1 MSKLTVGKKAP
12 KFKGVDQDGNKIQL
26 SNFEGQT
33 LVIYFYP
40 KDNTPGCT
48 AQACDIRDNYKALSK
63 KKIAIIGVSCDDE
76 KSHLKFIQKFELPF
90 PLIADTDQ
98 KIVNQFGVW
107 VEKSMYGRNY
117 MGIARTTF
125 IIDPSGV
132 ISHIIEKV
140 DTNHSSTFLNTLFLY

>member
-26 SNFEGQT
+26 SDFEGQT

-48 AQACDIRDNYKALSK
+48 AQACDIRDNYKAISK

-125 IIDPSGV
+125 IIDPNGV

-140 DTNHSSTFLNTLFLY
+140 DTKNHSAQIIAALS